1 MTIGTGTRGLGSRND
16 RHTPTRSGW
25 AGRLVLTP
33 GTALYF
39 GPGGYAA
46 THSHRAVQ
54 LVWAADDPI
63 ALTLWK
69 RGGESRTFRAQAAL
83 IPANVRHAV
92 DAAGRA
98 VVVLLGEPEGARG
111 AALQQ
116 FALSRWGRDLDG
128 ELASVEFPNPDI
140 SPRMLAELPERL
152 MQALGLQSGC
162 GQPLSIAIL
171 RAIGAIE
178 QSLDSVPRLSAVA
191 ATAALSSSRF
201 SHRFANEVGI
211 PFRRFVLWAR
221 IRRAVDE
228 IARGSNLTVAAM
240 AAGFSDAAHLTRNF
254 HDTFG
259 LSPSML
265 FSGMQI
271 TGSLWPRSA
280 QAGNHS
286 KQRERSSP
294 AIAGAIPCANDSIED
309 DHRDQVD

>member
-1 MTIGTGTRGLGSRND
+1 MTIENSTRGVGSSND
-16 RHTPTRSGW
+16 HCTPTRPGW

-39 GPGGYAA
+39 GPGGHAA

-54 LVWAADDPI
+54 FVWAADDPV
-63 ALTLWK
+63 ALTLWTLEGK
-69 RGGESRTFRAQAAL
+69 SRSFHAQAAL
-83 IPANVRHAV
+83 IPANVRHAL

-98 VVVLLGEPEGARG
+98 VVVLLGEPEGPRG

-116 FALSRWGRDLDG
+116 FALSRWGRELDG
-128 ELASVEFPNPDI
+128 ELASVEFPSRDI
-140 SPRMLAELPERL
+140 SLRELAELPEKL
-152 MQALGLQSGC
+152 MQALGSQSGC
-162 GQPLSIAIL
+162 GHPLSTAIL
-171 RAIGAIE
+171 GAIGVIE
-178 QSLDSVPRLSAVA
+178 RSLDSVPRLSAVA

-201 SHRFANEVGI
+201 SHRFAAEVGI

-228 IARGSNLTVAAM
+228 IARGSNLTAAAM
-240 AAGFSDAAHLTRNF
+240 AAGFSDAAHLTRSF
-254 HDTFG
+254 HHTFG

-271 TGSLWPRSA
+271 TGSLWRGSA

-286 KQRERSSP
+286 KQR
-294 AIAGAIPCANDSIED
+294 
-309 DHRDQVD
+309 